1 MLSKKNIFELVLL
14 LIAFVLVILP
24 AADNLS
30 YGGYRLKPIIIGLIF
45 LYMLISRIIVMVK
58 KKK

>member
-1 MLSKKNIFELVLL
+1 MLSKKNIFELILL

-24 AADNLS
+24 AADNLN
-30 YGGYRLKPIIIGLIF
+30 YGGYRLKPIIIGIIF
-45 LYMLISRIIVMVK
+45 LYMLVSRVIVMFK